1 MLLLLLLLPLLWGRE
16 RVEGE
21 GQRGDGYTPQV
32 QREVT
37 AQEGLCVDVPC
48 SFSHPKTDSPEVHGY
63 WFQQGAN
70 TAQDAPAA
78 TNNLKRQVKK
88 EIQGRFH
95 IRDARRK
102 DQRLFFFRL
111 ERGHV
116 KWNYMSNQLHV
127 LVAVVTHRP
136 SISTL
141 GTMES
146 GCPGNL
152 ACSVPWA
159 CLTTTRSSV
168 LTLIPKPQD
177 HGTNLTCQVT
187 LPGMGVT
194 MTRTIQLNVSCE
206 CQDNLTVTVFR
217 ANGTAPTAL
226 GNSSSHSVLEGQSLR
241 LVCAVDSNPPARLS
255 WTRGSLTLSPSQSSN
270 PGLLELPQVHV
281 KDEGELT
288 CRAQNPRGSQH
299 IPLSLSL
306 QNEGT
311 GTTWPVSGVM
321 LWAVGGAGAT
331 ALAFLSFCVIFMVVR
346 SCRKKSARPAVG
358 IGDTGMEDANAIRG
372 SACQ

>member
-127 LVAVVTHRP
+127 LVAGKA
-136 SISTL
+136 L
-141 GTMES
+141 
-146 GCPGNL
+146 
-152 ACSVPWA
+152 
-159 CLTTTRSSV
+159 
-168 LTLIPKPQD
+168 
-177 HGTNLTCQVT
+177 
-187 LPGMGVT
+187 
-194 MTRTIQLNVSCE
+194 
-206 CQDNLTVTVFR
+206 NLTVTVFR